1 MLEQRDRTSVIS
13 RFTEEARSGESI
25 EDDSNLS
32 NLSIP
37 SRALSRILF
46 ALLYTSDKDPPPS
59 TIPDAIV
66 SLRSGLLVTEAS
78 LNQIYS
84 YTMSNITKQVWRG
97 TKERIEIQNHLSKR
111 EQTRD
116 LWRRPGISRRI
127 NRNRRCYDEKR
138 SRFNRS

>member
-78 LNQIYS
+78 L
-84 YTMSNITKQVWRG
+84 
-97 TKERIEIQNHLSKR
+97 SKR

-127 NRNRRCYDEKR
+127 NRNRRCYDEKLGGL
-138 SRFNRS
+138 